1 MIVDINKATM
11 RNKTIKYFDSINWSI
26 SLSGTCMQL
35 TNKQLVN
42 PLYP

>member
-11 RNKTIKYFDSINWSI
+11 RNKTIKYFYSINWSI
-26 SLSGTCMQL
+26 SLSGMQL
-35 TNKQLVN
+35 TNKQLIN